1 MSARFTASGTSIHA
15 SVDMRVAVIGAGAAG
30 CLCAAEIKRRL
41 PEAEVTVFEGGAK
54 PLAKVA
60 ITGGG
65 RCNFTNS
72 FENIGRLEEAYPRGA
87 RLMKRALMHFGPED
101 ARRWFENEGVP
112 SVIME
117 DGCVFPT
124 SQDAMDI
131 VRALERAMRLA
142 GVKVICRHRVTSL
155 ENIDG
160 IFRIAFSGSSLPCFE
175 ADKVVLTT
183 GGSPT
188 AGGLSIL
195 SPLGLETV
203 APVPSLFTFN
213 IGDES
218 LKSLMG
224 AVVNDALV
232 GLAGTSFKA
241 RGALLLTDWGVSG
254 PAILKLSSYAAR
266 DLADKGYRGTLNIS
280 WLGTA
285 RETECMELLQ
295 EMASESPRK
304 QVVSTCPAA
313 LTGRLWRHIAARA
326 GLREDLRWA
335 ETGSRGM
342 ARLAS
347 ILACD
352 AYPITGRCR
361 FKDEFVTCGGVSLS
375 EVSLNTLESKKH
387 PGLHF
392 AGEVLDVDAITG
404 GFNLQAAWS
413 MAYTVADAIS
423 SCSGDGD
430 GAC

>member
-1 MSARFTASGTSIHA
+1 
-15 SVDMRVAVIGAGAAG
+15 MRIAVIGAGAAG
-30 CLCAAEIKRRL
+30 CLCAAELKRHL
-41 PEAEVTVFEGGAK
+41 PDAEVTVFEGGAK
-54 PLAKVA
+54 PLAKVSV
-60 ITGGG
+60 TGGG
-65 RCNFTNS
+65 RCNFTNT
-72 FENIGRLEEAYPRGA
+72 FDNIGRLEEAYPRGA
-87 RLMKRALMHFGPED
+87 RLMKRALMRFSPED
-101 ARRWFENEGVP
+101 ARRWFEKEGVP
-112 SVIME
+112 SVVMD
-117 DGCVFPT
+117 DGCVFPA

-131 VRALERAMRLA
+131 VRALERAMRMA
-142 GVKVICRHRVTSL
+142 GVRVICRRKVSSIEDL
-155 ENIDG
+155 G
-160 IFRIAFSGSSLPCFE
+160 GVFRLSFSDSSLPCFDP
-175 ADKVVLTT
+175 DKIVLTT

-188 AGGLSIL
+188 AGGLSML
-195 SPLGLETV
+195 SPLGVETV
-203 APVPSLFTFN
+203 TPVPSLFTFN

-224 AVVNDALV
+224 AVVDDALV
-232 GLAGTSFKA
+232 GLAGSSFKA

-285 RETECMELLQ
+285 RENECMELLQ

-413 MAYTVADAIS
+413 MAYTVAEAIS
-423 SCSGDGD
+423 SGSGDGG

>member
-1 MSARFTASGTSIHA
+1 M
-15 SVDMRVAVIGAGAAG
+15 
-30 CLCAAEIKRRL
+30 
-41 PEAEVTVFEGGAK
+41 
-54 PLAKVA
+54 LA
-60 ITGGG
+60 
-65 RCNFTNS
+65 
-72 FENIGRLEEAYPRGA
+72 
-87 RLMKRALMHFGPED
+87 
-101 ARRWFENEGVP
+101 
-112 SVIME
+112 
-117 DGCVFPT
+117 
-124 SQDAMDI
+124 
-131 VRALERAMRLA
+131 
-142 GVKVICRHRVTSL
+142 
-155 ENIDG
+155 
-160 IFRIAFSGSSLPCFE
+160 
-175 ADKVVLTT
+175 
-183 GGSPT
+183 
-188 AGGLSIL
+188 
-195 SPLGLETV
+195 PLGLETI

-352 AYPITGRCR
+352 AYTITGRCR